1 MGTSTDEQIVHDWVV
16 RTLKERYS
24 RIYSEVKINS
34 QDDSVHEFKG
44 HYPDALFINYGQVT
58 QIVQVE
64 THGTV
69 NAERVTYWKKLS
81 ELGVKLVVLV
91 PKKSQK
97 NAMELCWTNGL
108 AAKVKVGTYQ
118 FEIEM

>member
-1 MGTSTDEQIVHDWVV
+1 MGTSTDEQILHDWVV

-24 RIYSEVKINS
+24 RIYSEIKINS
-34 QDDSVHEFKG
+34 RDDSVYEFKG

-69 NAERVTYWKKLS
+69 NAERVAYWKELS
-81 ELGVKLVVLV
+81 ELGVKLIVLV

-108 AAKVKVGTYQ
+108 AAKVKIGTYQ